1 MDQIKIGKL
10 IAACRKKEQLTQLQ
24 LAERLNVTDRAVSKW
39 ETGRSLPD
47 SAIMLELCAVLKI
60 SVTDLL
66 CGEVVSVE
74 QYNKQLEEKLL
85 DMIKQKEE
93 NDKRLLAIEVVLGVL
108 STLILIAPI
117 MAAGLLTLPDWQR
130 AVLIFSGVIP
140 AAIGFAFAMK
150 IEQIAGYYECRLCG
164 HRYVPTIKA
173 MNAAMHM
180 GRTRYLRCPKCQRKS
195 WQKKVIEKE

>member
-1 MDQIKIGKL
+1 
-10 IAACRKKEQLTQLQ
+10 
-24 LAERLNVTDRAVSKW
+24 
-39 ETGRSLPD
+39 
-47 SAIMLELCAVLKI
+47 MLELCAVLKI

-130 AVLIFSGVIP
+130 VVLIFSGVIP

-164 HRYVPTIKA
+164 HRHVPTLKA

-180 GRTRYLRCPKCQRKS
+180 GRARYLRCPKCQRKS